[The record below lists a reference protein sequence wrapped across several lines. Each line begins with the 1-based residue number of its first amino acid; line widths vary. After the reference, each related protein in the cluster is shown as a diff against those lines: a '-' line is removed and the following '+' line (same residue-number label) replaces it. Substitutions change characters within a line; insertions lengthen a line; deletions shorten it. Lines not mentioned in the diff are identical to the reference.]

1 MAKHSKEKIT
11 NKSNNRA
18 LIIFAIFI
26 ILLLVGIIEVSIIR
40 NEKTS
45 RFNSIKDST
54 TIEGE
59 RLVFKSTLEHNRII
73 ECRFNS
79 IKDST
84 TIEGERLVFKST
96 LEHNRI
102 IECIFKNNILE
113 TVKIYQQFENS
124 EDLEKEKE
132 KYLNN
137 SNITILNI
145 NEEERA
151 IEIQKNDFGSDTG
164 KSYEEIYD
172 KYLVQI
178 IGAYTIIE

>member
-11 NKSNNRA
+11 NKSNNRE

-54 TIEGE
+54 TIEDE

-73 ECRFNS
+73 ES
-79 IKDST
+79 
-84 TIEGERLVFKST
+84 
-96 LEHNRI
+96 
-102 IECIFKNNILE
+102 IFKNNILE
-113 TVKIYQQFENS
+113 TVKIYQQFENN

-145 NEEERA
+145 NEEERS

>member
-11 NKSNNRA
+11 NKSNNRE

-45 RFNSIKDST
+45 RFKIRNEKTS
-54 TIEGE
+54 
-59 RLVFKSTLEHNRII
+59 
-73 ECRFNS
+73 RFNS

-84 TIEGERLVFKST
+84 TIEDERLVFKST
-96 LEHNRI
+96 SEHNRI
-102 IECIFKNNILE
+102 IEYIFKNNILE
-113 TVKIYQQFENS
+113 TVKIYQQFENN

>member
-45 RFNSIKDST
+45 RFNSIKIRNEKTS
-54 TIEGE
+54 
-59 RLVFKSTLEHNRII
+59 
-73 ECRFNS
+73 RFNS

-84 TIEGERLVFKST
+84 TIEDERLVFKST
-96 LEHNRI
+96 SEHNRI
-102 IECIFKNNILE
+102 IEYIFKNNILE
-113 TVKIYQQFENS
+113 TVKIYQQFENN
-124 EDLEKEKE
+124 EDLEKEKD

-145 NEEERA
+145 NEEERS

>member
-59 RLVFKSTLEHNRII
+59 RLVFKSRSEHNRII
-73 ECRFNS
+73 ES
-79 IKDST
+79 
-84 TIEGERLVFKST
+84 
-96 LEHNRI
+96 
-102 IECIFKNNILE
+102 IFKNNILE
-113 TVKIYQQFENS
+113 TVKIYQQFENN
-124 EDLEKEKE
+124 EDLEKETE

-145 NEEERA
+145 NEEERS

>member
-11 NKSNNRA
+11 NKSNNRE

-54 TIEGE
+54 T
-59 RLVFKSTLEHNRII
+59 S
-73 ECRFNS
+73 RFNS

-84 TIEGERLVFKST
+84 TIEDERLVFKST
-96 LEHNRI
+96 SEHNRI
-102 IECIFKNNILE
+102 IEYIFKNNILE
-113 TVKIYQQFENS
+113 TVKIYQQFENN
-124 EDLEKEKE
+124 EDLEKETE

-145 NEEERA
+145 NEEERS

>member
-45 RFNSIKDST
+45 RFKIRNEKTS
-54 TIEGE
+54 
-59 RLVFKSTLEHNRII
+59 
-73 ECRFNS
+73 RFNS

-84 TIEGERLVFKST
+84 TIEDERLVFKST
-96 LEHNRI
+96 SEHNRI
-102 IECIFKNNILE
+102 IEYIFKNNILE
-113 TVKIYQQFENS
+113 TVKIYQQFENN
-124 EDLEKEKE
+124 EDLEKETE

-145 NEEERA
+145 NEEERS

>member
-1 MAKHSKEKIT
+1 MEKHSKKKIT

-73 ECRFNS
+73 ES
-79 IKDST
+79 
-84 TIEGERLVFKST
+84 
-96 LEHNRI
+96 
-102 IECIFKNNILE
+102 IFKNNILE
-113 TVKIYQQFENS
+113 TVKIYQQFENN

-145 NEEERA
+145 NEEERS

>member
-54 TIEGE
+54 TIEDE
-59 RLVFKSTLEHNRII
+59 RLVFKSTSEHNRII
-73 ECRFNS
+73 EY
-79 IKDST
+79 
-84 TIEGERLVFKST
+84 
-96 LEHNRI
+96 
-102 IECIFKNNILE
+102 IFKNNILE
-113 TVKIYQQFENS
+113 TVKIYQQFENN
-124 EDLEKEKE
+124 EDLEKETE

-145 NEEERA
+145 NEEERS

>member
-11 NKSNNRA
+11 NKSNNRE

-54 TIEGE
+54 TIEDE
-59 RLVFKSTLEHNRII
+59 RLAFKSRSEHNRII
-73 ECRFNS
+73 EY
-79 IKDST
+79 
-84 TIEGERLVFKST
+84 
-96 LEHNRI
+96 
-102 IECIFKNNILE
+102 IFKNNILE
-113 TVKIYQQFENS
+113 TVKIYQQFENN
-124 EDLEKEKE
+124 EDLEKETE

-145 NEEERA
+145 NEEERS

>member
-11 NKSNNRA
+11 NKSNNRE

-45 RFNSIKDST
+45 RFKIRNEKTS
-54 TIEGE
+54 
-59 RLVFKSTLEHNRII
+59 
-73 ECRFNS
+73 RFNS

-84 TIEGERLVFKST
+84 TIEDERLVFKST

>member
-11 NKSNNRA
+11 NKSNNRE

-54 TIEGE
+54 TIEDE
-59 RLVFKSTLEHNRII
+59 RLVFKSTSEHNRII
-73 ECRFNS
+73 EY
-79 IKDST
+79 
-84 TIEGERLVFKST
+84 
-96 LEHNRI
+96 
-102 IECIFKNNILE
+102 IFKNNILE
-113 TVKIYQQFENS
+113 TVKIYQQFENN

-145 NEEERA
+145 NEEERS

-164 KSYEEIYD
+164 KTYEEIYD

>member
-54 TIEGE
+54 TIEDE
-59 RLVFKSTLEHNRII
+59 RLVFKSTSEHNRII
-73 ECRFNS
+73 EY
-79 IKDST
+79 
-84 TIEGERLVFKST
+84 
-96 LEHNRI
+96 
-102 IECIFKNNILE
+102 IFKNNILE

-145 NEEERA
+145 NEEERS

>member
-54 TIEGE
+54 TIEDE
-59 RLVFKSTLEHNRII
+59 RLVFKSTSEHNRII
-73 ECRFNS
+73 EY
-79 IKDST
+79 
-84 TIEGERLVFKST
+84 
-96 LEHNRI
+96 
-102 IECIFKNNILE
+102 IFKNNILE
-113 TVKIYQQFENS
+113 TVKIYQQFENN

-137 SNITILNI
+137 YNITILNI
-145 NEEERA
+145 NEEERS

>member
-11 NKSNNRA
+11 NKSNNRE

-54 TIEGE
+54 TIEDE
-59 RLVFKSTLEHNRII
+59 RLVFKSTSEHNRII
-73 ECRFNS
+73 EY
-79 IKDST
+79 
-84 TIEGERLVFKST
+84 
-96 LEHNRI
+96 
-102 IECIFKNNILE
+102 IFKNNILE
-113 TVKIYQQFENS
+113 TVKIYQQFENN

>member
-11 NKSNNRA
+11 NKSNNRE

-45 RFNSIKDST
+45 RFKIRNEKTS
-54 TIEGE
+54 
-59 RLVFKSTLEHNRII
+59 
-73 ECRFNS
+73 RFNS

-84 TIEGERLVFKST
+84 TIEDERLVFKST
-96 LEHNRI
+96 SEHNRI
-102 IECIFKNNILE
+102 IEYIFQNNILE
-113 TVKIYQQFENS
+113 TVKIYQQFENN
-124 EDLEKEKE
+124 EDLEKETE

-145 NEEERA
+145 NEEERS

>member
-54 TIEGE
+54 TIEDE
-59 RLVFKSTLEHNRII
+59 RLVFKST
-73 ECRFNS
+73 S
-79 IKDST
+79 
-84 TIEGERLVFKST
+84 
-96 LEHNRI
+96 EHNRI

-113 TVKIYQQFENS
+113 TVKIYQQFENN
-124 EDLEKEKE
+124 EDLEKE

-145 NEEERA
+145 NEEERS

>member
-11 NKSNNRA
+11 NKSNNRE

-54 TIEGE
+54 TIEDE
-59 RLVFKSTLEHNRII
+59 RLVFKST
-73 ECRFNS
+73 S
-79 IKDST
+79 
-84 TIEGERLVFKST
+84 
-96 LEHNRI
+96 EHNRI

-145 NEEERA
+145 NEEERS

>member
-54 TIEGE
+54 TIEDE
-59 RLVFKSTLEHNRII
+59 RLVFKSTSEHNRII
-73 ECRFNS
+73 ES
-79 IKDST
+79 
-84 TIEGERLVFKST
+84 
-96 LEHNRI
+96 
-102 IECIFKNNILE
+102 IFKNNILE

-145 NEEERA
+145 NEEERS

>member
-11 NKSNNRA
+11 NKSNNRE

-45 RFNSIKDST
+45 RFKIRNEKTS
-54 TIEGE
+54 
-59 RLVFKSTLEHNRII
+59 
-73 ECRFNS
+73 RFNS

-84 TIEGERLVFKST
+84 TIEDERLVFKST
-96 LEHNRI
+96 SEHNRI
-102 IECIFKNNILE
+102 IEYIFKNNILE
-113 TVKIYQQFENS
+113 TVKIYQQFENN

-145 NEEERA
+145 NEEERS

>member
-11 NKSNNRA
+11 NKSNNRE

-73 ECRFNS
+73 ES
-79 IKDST
+79 
-84 TIEGERLVFKST
+84 
-96 LEHNRI
+96 
-102 IECIFKNNILE
+102 IFKNNILE

-145 NEEERA
+145 NEEERS

>member
-54 TIEGE
+54 TIEDE
-59 RLVFKSTLEHNRII
+59 RLVFKSTSEHNRII
-73 ECRFNS
+73 EY
-79 IKDST
+79 
-84 TIEGERLVFKST
+84 
-96 LEHNRI
+96 
-102 IECIFKNNILE
+102 IFKNNILE
-113 TVKIYQQFENS
+113 TVKIYQQFENN
-124 EDLEKEKE
+124 EDLEKE

-145 NEEERA
+145 NEEERS

>member
-11 NKSNNRA
+11 NKSNNRE

-45 RFNSIKDST
+45 RFNSIKIRNEKTS
-54 TIEGE
+54 
-59 RLVFKSTLEHNRII
+59 
-73 ECRFNS
+73 RFNS

-84 TIEGERLVFKST
+84 TIEDERLVFKST
-96 LEHNRI
+96 SEHNRI
-102 IECIFKNNILE
+102 IEYIFKNNILE
-113 TVKIYQQFENS
+113 TVKIYQQFENN
-124 EDLEKEKE
+124 EDLEKEKD

-145 NEEERA
+145 NEEERS

>member
-11 NKSNNRA
+11 NKSNNRE

-73 ECRFNS
+73 ECR
-79 IKDST
+79 
-84 TIEGERLVFKST
+84 
-96 LEHNRI
+96 
-102 IECIFKNNILE
+102 FKNNILE

>member
-54 TIEGE
+54 TIE
-59 RLVFKSTLEHNRII
+59 
-73 ECRFNS
+73 
-79 IKDST
+79 D
-84 TIEGERLVFKST
+84 ERLVFKST

-145 NEEERA
+145 NEEERS

>member
-11 NKSNNRA
+11 NKSNNRE

-73 ECRFNS
+73 ES
-79 IKDST
+79 
-84 TIEGERLVFKST
+84 
-96 LEHNRI
+96 
-102 IECIFKNNILE
+102 IFKNNILE
-113 TVKIYQQFENS
+113 TVKIYQQFENN

-145 NEEERA
+145 NEEERS
-151 IEIQKNDFGSDTG
+151 IEIQKNDFASDTG

>member
-11 NKSNNRA
+11 NKSNNRE

-54 TIEGE
+54 TIEDE
-59 RLVFKSTLEHNRII
+59 RLVFKSTSEHNRII
-73 ECRFNS
+73 EY
-79 IKDST
+79 
-84 TIEGERLVFKST
+84 
-96 LEHNRI
+96 
-102 IECIFKNNILE
+102 IFKNNILE
-113 TVKIYQQFENS
+113 TVKIYQQFENN
-124 EDLEKEKE
+124 EDLEKETE

-145 NEEERA
+145 NEEERS

>member
-11 NKSNNRA
+11 NKSNNRE

-45 RFNSIKDST
+45 RFNSIIRNEKTS
-54 TIEGE
+54 
-59 RLVFKSTLEHNRII
+59 
-73 ECRFNS
+73 RFNS

-84 TIEGERLVFKST
+84 TIEDERLVFKST
-96 LEHNRI
+96 SEHNRI

-145 NEEERA
+145 NEEERS

>member
-11 NKSNNRA
+11 NKSNNRE

-54 TIEGE
+54 TIEDE
-59 RLVFKSTLEHNRII
+59 RLVFKNTSEHNRII
-73 ECRFNS
+73 EY
-79 IKDST
+79 
-84 TIEGERLVFKST
+84 
-96 LEHNRI
+96 
-102 IECIFKNNILE
+102 IFKNNILE
-113 TVKIYQQFENS
+113 TVKIYQQFENN
-124 EDLEKEKE
+124 EDLEKETE

-145 NEEERA
+145 NEEERS

>member
-11 NKSNNRA
+11 NKSNNRE

-73 ECRFNS
+73 ES
-79 IKDST
+79 
-84 TIEGERLVFKST
+84 
-96 LEHNRI
+96 
-102 IECIFKNNILE
+102 IFKNNILE
-113 TVKIYQQFENS
+113 TVKIYQQFENN
-124 EDLEKEKE
+124 EDLENEKE

-145 NEEERA
+145 NEEERS

>member
-11 NKSNNRA
+11 NKSNNRE

-73 ECRFNS
+73 ES
-79 IKDST
+79 
-84 TIEGERLVFKST
+84 
-96 LEHNRI
+96 
-102 IECIFKNNILE
+102 IFKNNILE
-113 TVKIYQQFENS
+113 TVKIYQQFENN
-124 EDLEKEKE
+124 EDLEKETE

-145 NEEERA
+145 NEEERS

>member
-1 MAKHSKEKIT
+1 MAKNSKEKIT

-54 TIEGE
+54 TIEDE
-59 RLVFKSTLEHNRII
+59 RLVFKSTSEHNRII
-73 ECRFNS
+73 EY
-79 IKDST
+79 
-84 TIEGERLVFKST
+84 
-96 LEHNRI
+96 
-102 IECIFKNNILE
+102 IFKNNILE
-113 TVKIYQQFENS
+113 TVKIYQQFENN

-145 NEEERA
+145 NEEERS

>member
-11 NKSNNRA
+11 NKSNNRE

-54 TIEGE
+54 TIEDE
-59 RLVFKSTLEHNRII
+59 RLVFKSTSEHNRII
-73 ECRFNS
+73 EY
-79 IKDST
+79 
-84 TIEGERLVFKST
+84 
-96 LEHNRI
+96 
-102 IECIFKNNILE
+102 IFKNNILE

>member
-11 NKSNNRA
+11 NKSNNRE

-73 ECRFNS
+73 ES
-79 IKDST
+79 
-84 TIEGERLVFKST
+84 
-96 LEHNRI
+96 
-102 IECIFKNNILE
+102 IFKNNILE
-113 TVKIYQQFENS
+113 TVKIYQQFENN

-145 NEEERA
+145 NEEERS

-178 IGAYTIIE
+178 IGAYTTIE

>member
-45 RFNSIKDST
+45 
-54 TIEGE
+54 
-59 RLVFKSTLEHNRII
+59 
-73 ECRFNS
+73 RFNS

-145 NEEERA
+145 NEEERS

>member
-11 NKSNNRA
+11 NKSNNRE

-73 ECRFNS
+73 EC
-79 IKDST
+79 
-84 TIEGERLVFKST
+84 
-96 LEHNRI
+96 
-102 IECIFKNNILE
+102 IFKNNILE
-113 TVKIYQQFENS
+113 TVKIYQQFENN
-124 EDLEKEKE
+124 EDLEKETE

-145 NEEERA
+145 NEEERS

>member
-73 ECRFNS
+73 ES
-79 IKDST
+79 
-84 TIEGERLVFKST
+84 
-96 LEHNRI
+96 
-102 IECIFKNNILE
+102 IFKNNILE
-113 TVKIYQQFENS
+113 TVKIYQQFENN

>member
-26 ILLLVGIIEVSIIR
+26 IVLLVGIIAVSIIK
-40 NEKTS
+40 NEMTS

-54 TIEGE
+54 TIEGK
-59 RLVFKSTLEHNRII
+59 RLVFRSTPEHNRII
-73 ECRFNS
+73 EY
-79 IKDST
+79 
-84 TIEGERLVFKST
+84 
-96 LEHNRI
+96 
-102 IECIFKNNILE
+102 IFENNILE

-145 NEEERA
+145 NEEEKS

-178 IGAYTIIE
+178 IGAYEVIY

>member
-11 NKSNNRA
+11 NKSNNRE

-54 TIEGE
+54 TIEDE
-59 RLVFKSTLEHNRII
+59 RLVFKSTSEHNRII
-73 ECRFNS
+73 EY
-79 IKDST
+79 
-84 TIEGERLVFKST
+84 
-96 LEHNRI
+96 
-102 IECIFKNNILE
+102 IFKNNILE
-113 TVKIYQQFENS
+113 TVKIYQQFENN
-124 EDLEKEKE
+124 EDLEKE

-145 NEEERA
+145 DEEERS

>member
-11 NKSNNRA
+11 NKSNNRE

-54 TIEGE
+54 TIE
-59 RLVFKSTLEHNRII
+59 
-73 ECRFNS
+73 
-79 IKDST
+79 D
-84 TIEGERLVFKST
+84 ERLVFKST